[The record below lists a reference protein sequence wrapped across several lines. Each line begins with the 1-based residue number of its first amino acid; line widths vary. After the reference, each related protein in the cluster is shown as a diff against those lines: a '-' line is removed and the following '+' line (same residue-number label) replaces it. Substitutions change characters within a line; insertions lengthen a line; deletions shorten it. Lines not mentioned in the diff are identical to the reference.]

1 MRDHLTHVL
10 DGKGDGLRDTRQR
23 RRRYRH
29 AGHGQIGRRL
39 RIDEQRAR
47 SQPCVV
53 RGASTLIGGTVGV
66 GHDQHV
72 IGTRHAARQVERGA
86 GGIAGPHGH
95 IRVARHFAQ
104 QDAAGGDAVCLRQID
119 LVREPGRGRAIP
131 QITDAPGH
139 GNSVAS
145 MGCAGCRHRLGHEVR
160 IGRCHGDKGRRAN
173 VLAAPARLAYRT
185 RHVRFDKD
193 GPSSVIASRQHERP
207 GGGVGRPHGERPA
220 MHDLADHDVVRITR
234 RIVPAEHD
242 RVGPAR
248 DIRRLCARV
257 RNGPGHRDRAAAAG
271 RGRGG
276 YANDDEVRMGPR
288 GAGNGNVLRI
298 VAVRVLRRIFLRYHG
313 AVIVISVGNDGHHQG
328 TGCGRRVGQ
337 QQAHATRQCCTG
349 CQPCGWRIGR
359 HYQAG
364 ERCPGLNVV
373 DRYAVAPAANRCER
387 AAVDV
392 RPSERELPTRLGR
405 RCGIDGQVGHDQIRR
420 GQHVQL
426 RPVFYPGRFDH
437 LV

>member
-1 MRDHLTHVL
+1 
-10 DGKGDGLRDTRQR
+10 
-23 RRRYRH
+23 
-29 AGHGQIGRRL
+29 
-39 RIDEQRAR
+39 
-47 SQPCVV
+47 
-53 RGASTLIGGTVGV
+53 
-66 GHDQHV
+66 
-72 IGTRHAARQVERGA
+72 
-86 GGIAGPHGH
+86 
-95 IRVARHFAQ
+95 
-104 QDAAGGDAVCLRQID
+104 
-119 LVREPGRGRAIP
+119 
-131 QITDAPGH
+131 
-139 GNSVAS
+139 
-145 MGCAGCRHRLGHEVR
+145 
-160 IGRCHGDKGRRAN
+160 
-173 VLAAPARLAYRT
+173 
-185 RHVRFDKD
+185 
-193 GPSSVIASRQHERP
+193 
-207 GGGVGRPHGERPA
+207 

-276 YANDDEVRMGPR
+276 YASDEEVRMGPR

-364 ERCPGLNVV
+364 ERYPGLDVV

-426 RPVFYPGRFDH
+426 RPVFCPGRFDYLVQCIDRDNEAEKPACIRASRPREAALPRGRRTGCQRGPGRLHDGDGGDLPARRLVQHDQLLRPAAQTGCGGAGVGRGPGDRDH
-437 LV
+437 LAGQVAATRRCHHGAGLQVWIAGDGRSDGEAGGVVAEPCAGRVALRQGVVHVCCDTHLQHTGTSRTRGQQD